1 MSPIIRHPLRSIV
14 AAAAMAT
21 LMTTQTVSAQ
31 TIIDE
36 WASVKVPPAP
46 VLKAVTADSKTTALL
61 MLDFNAQTC
70 NQQRRPRCIAS
81 LPKVAKMLAAAR
93 AAGVMVVYSLGGGGK
108 VTDIHKEVAP
118 IGGEPVVSSG
128 VDKFRGTDL
137 EEILKSKGIKTV
149 VVAGAAAHGAILYTA
164 SGAAMRGMKVLVPVD
179 AISADLAYAEQY
191 TVWQLAN
198 APLVG
203 SAVTLTS
210 IDALKFQ

>member
-14 AAAAMAT
+14 AAAAMAA

-31 TIIDE
+31 TIVDE

-46 VLKAVTADSKTTALL
+46 VLKSVTADSKTTALL
-61 MLDFNAQTC
+61 MLDFNEQTC
-70 NQQRRPRCIAS
+70 NEQRRPRCIAS
-81 LPKVAKMLAAAR
+81 LPRVAKMLAAAR
-93 AAGVMVVYSLGGGGK
+93 AAGVPVIYSLGGGGK

-118 IGGEPVVSSG
+118 TGGEPVVSAG